1 MIDHGTKIKCHN
13 RMKNKKEVERKSKE
27 LPIDESKFKGLHQNK
42 SWMASIHIFL
52 HILMMNSGEFSDCS
66 HLSPLH
72 YFTLGLPKLVTI
84 DCNRH
89 I

>member
-1 MIDHGTKIKCHN
+1 MPQQNEKQK
-13 RMKNKKEVERKSKE
+13 RSRKKERKSKE
-27 LPIDESKFKGLHQNK
+27 LPIDESKFKGLHQKK

-72 YFTLGLPKLVTI
+72 SFTLGLPKLVTI
-84 DCNRH
+84 DCNKH